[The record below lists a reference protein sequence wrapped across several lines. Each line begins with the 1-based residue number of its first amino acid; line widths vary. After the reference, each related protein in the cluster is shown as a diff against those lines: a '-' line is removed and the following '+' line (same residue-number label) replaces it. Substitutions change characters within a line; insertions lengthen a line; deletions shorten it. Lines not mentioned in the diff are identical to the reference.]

1 MKNVSIQKM
10 RFEFG
15 EVREAL
21 EKGEELVLTFR
32 NRPLARLLPFAL
44 KKSIKNDPALHFGDA
59 ATPLDPMTN
68 TDLDQA
74 IYG

>member
-1 MKNVSIQKM
+1 M

-32 NRPLARLLPFAL
+32 NRPLARLLPFAV
-44 KKSIKNDPALHFGDA
+44 KKPIKDDPALHFGDVA
-59 ATPLDPMTN
+59 SSLDPMTN
-68 TDLDQA
+68 TDMDHS
-74 IYG
+74 IYDL